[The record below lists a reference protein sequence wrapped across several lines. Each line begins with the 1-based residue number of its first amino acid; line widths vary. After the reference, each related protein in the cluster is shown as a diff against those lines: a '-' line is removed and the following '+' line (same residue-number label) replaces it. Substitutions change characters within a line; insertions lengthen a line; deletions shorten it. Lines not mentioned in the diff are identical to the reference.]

1 MSLAREIFLAVT
13 IVVALSGCD
22 RRSAGRDELPRAIPV
37 SVLADSGGSSALRV
51 APPDVARA
59 PGQPVPTPGVP
70 PAGVWLDR
78 VTPGSHPVEPP
89 LPEAAPDTSPPQPT
103 PAGLETSDRLEP
115 PIPRNVG
122 VLRTP
127 PGRRGGRVDLDVR
140 VDQMGDVI
148 QTRWAGGDSDS
159 ARVRAAIE
167 CARSM
172 TFYPALLHGR
182 PVEVWC
188 RQRFEFGP

>member
-1 MSLAREIFLAVT
+1 MSLPREIFLAVT
-13 IVVALSGCD
+13 VVVALLGCE
-22 RRSAGRDELPRAIPV
+22 RRPAGRDGLPRAIPV
-37 SVLADSGGSSALRV
+37 SVLADSGGSSPLRV
-51 APPDVARA
+51 VPPDVARA
-59 PGQPVPTPGVP
+59 PGHSGPP

-78 VTPGSHPVEPP
+78 VTPVSHPVEPP
-89 LPEAAPDTSPPQPT
+89 LPEAAPDTSPPPPT
-103 PAGLETSDRLEP
+103 ASGLEIPDRLQP
-115 PIPRNVG
+115 PIPRAVG

-127 PGRRGGRVDLDVR
+127 PGRRRGRVELDVR
-140 VDQMGDVI
+140 VDQVGDVV

-172 TFYPALLHGR
+172 TFYPALLRGR